1 MLKIKFEKL
10 SVYIDRKYLVNNK
23 VKYEEVVRNLY
34 NVRKITKSNLSFLL
48 DYNKKHER
56 VYDRLPDVA
65 ISDEN
70 GISVY
75 QNSQGKL
82 KVIKYEYSHISLDLD
97 D

>member
-34 NVRKITKSNLSFLL
+34 KVRKITKSNLSFLL